1 MDHSESP
8 RNPFSFHPDTHDI
21 EEDRGY
27 PGRASARSIRQAWKR
42 EKRRENQLERAR
54 VRDALQRRLRDPDSL
69 DDLPSELRRSR
80 RARGDATVR
89 REWML
94 QERKRKIRSELKAKI
109 DLDEY
114 IRDMCRSKT
123 LHALI
128 ALGFFRE
135 VLGSDAYGNEHRY
148 KQAIRAA
155 LEDPLLS
162 RSLRRKWEAFDRAF
176 PAASENGRD

>member
-1 MDHSESP
+1 MRDA
-8 RNPFSFHPDTHDI
+8 DVG
-21 EEDRGY
+21 RGDS
-27 PGRASARSIRQAWKR
+27 GRASARSIRQAWKW
-42 EKRRENQLERAR
+42 EKRRENQLERAQVR
-54 VRDALQRRLRDPDSL
+54 VALQHRLRDPESL
-69 DDLPSELRRSR
+69 DELPSEPRRSKR
-80 RARGDATVR
+80 TRGDARVR

-94 QERKRKIRSELKAKI
+94 EERKRKIRSELKAKI

-135 VLGSDAYGNEHRY
+135 VLGSAAYGDEHRY
-148 KQAIRAA
+148 KQAIRTA

-162 RSLRRKWEAFDRAF
+162 RSLRRKWKAFDRVF
-176 PAASENGRD
+176 PDAAGSGQD